1 MWNRA
6 SVLFSGSYVTSNKKQ
21 AIVLRY
27 FAGWADKL
35 HGDTIPTDGEV
46 TFLIRIERNTS
57 WTR

>member
-6 SVLFSGSYVTSNKKQ
+6 SVLFSGTYVSSNKKQ
-21 AIVLRY
+21 ATVPRY
-27 FAGWADKL
+27 YAGWADKL